1 MTSRTRTLSDA
12 VRRYWF
18 KVTGQSDFHHS
29 HASGVFLHDPRA
41 ERPHNLDDPFH
52 DPKVQA
58 RIGDAISNATL
69 KK

>member
-1 MTSRTRTLSDA
+1 MTSRTRTLSQA
-12 VRRYWF
+12 VRTYWF
-18 KVTGQSDFHHS
+18 KVTGQKDRHQNN
-29 HASGVFLHDPRA
+29 AAGVFLHDPAA

-58 RIGDAISNATL
+58 RVGEAISSAMR